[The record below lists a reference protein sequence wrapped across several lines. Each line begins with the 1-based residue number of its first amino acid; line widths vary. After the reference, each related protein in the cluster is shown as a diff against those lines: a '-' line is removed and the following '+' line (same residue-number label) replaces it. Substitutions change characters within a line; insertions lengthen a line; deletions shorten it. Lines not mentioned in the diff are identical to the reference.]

1 MTTCGETD
9 DNFEK
14 WNIPPSPRP
23 HPVWI
28 TRPIDDNVMKPM
40 TMLWNQ
46 WQCRDTDDNVMTP
59 MTTCGE
65 TDDNVMKPTT
75 MLWHRWQCCCEN
87 SEAYENTRR
96 LINQS
101 VGNYIYSIYIYS
113 GQDNLFSLKASAPL
127 LQATPSHKGWTN
139 IKQHLV
145 HWNVLWCI
153 LLLREEVVNKFD
165 LEHGNQLGII
175 ARDDAHS
182 ASLVLLPFVPDDY
195 ATMPSFHL
203 QS

>member
-1 MTTCGETD
+1 MSRFQHPEV
-9 DNFEK
+9 K
-14 WNIPPSPRP
+14 WNISPLPIP
-23 HPVWI
+23 HPILI
-28 TRPIDDNVMKPM
+28 TWLIDDNVLTPM
-40 TMLWNQ
+40 TMLLWKQ
-46 WQCRDTDDNVMTP
+46 WSVRKHQATD
-59 MTTCGE
+59 
-65 TDDNVMKPTT
+65 
-75 MLWHRWQCCCEN
+75 
-87 SEAYENTRR
+87 
-96 LINQS
+96 QS
-101 VGNYIYSIYIYS
+101 IRGQLYIQYIYIYIYS